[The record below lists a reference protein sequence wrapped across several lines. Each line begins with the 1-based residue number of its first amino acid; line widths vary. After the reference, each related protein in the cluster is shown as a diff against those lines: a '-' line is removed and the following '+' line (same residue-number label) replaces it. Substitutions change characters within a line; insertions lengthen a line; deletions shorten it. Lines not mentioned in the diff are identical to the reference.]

1 MSRENKNPRYCRNG
15 EIFCTKGS
23 TKPKAMLIVCVS
35 SFIRTIPSVSE
46 FHRLGKQ
53 IACSWTFTTGGEFH
67 SAPKTTVII
76 LYAEFRICQ
85 YLFSVLRYFF
95 VSSSILKLSTHF
107 RIILLKVALS
117 SEFDFMYRIVCSLHF
132 ASDVATSHALAI
144 LT

>member
-67 SAPKTTVII
+67 SAPKTTVDYII
-76 LYAEFRICQ
+76 CRFSDLSISLQGFEIFFRFIVNSET
-85 YLFSVLRYFF
+85 FNAFPN
-95 VSSSILKLSTHF
+95 HF
-107 RIILLKVALS
+107 IKGCVIKRI
-117 SEFDFMYRIVCSLHF
+117 
-132 ASDVATSHALAI
+132 
-144 LT
+144 

>member
-67 SAPKTTVII
+67 SAPKTTVNYIII
-76 LYAEFRICQ
+76 LMFD
-85 YLFSVLRYFF
+85 L
-95 VSSSILKLSTHF
+95 SILNKICLCNAQILKQTF
-107 RIILLKVALS
+107 IILIYIDNEL
-117 SEFDFMYRIVCSLHF
+117 FIP
-132 ASDVATSHALAI
+132 
-144 LT
+144 